1 MSSNYVRCKICDE
14 YGWEN
19 SHVCNPLWNAVLYE
33 YNDDTNPDDWYEA
46 RGNDPEEAALY
57 LADRHFS
64 DWDFP
69 DQMEIWVKKPEDTEW
84 VKFDISV
91 QAVPE
96 FTANQKVAA

>member
-1 MSSNYVRCKICDE
+1 MCAIRFGMRFYMNTMTIQT
-14 YGWEN
+14 
-19 SHVCNPLWNAVLYE
+19 PMI
-33 YNDDTNPDDWYEA
+33 A